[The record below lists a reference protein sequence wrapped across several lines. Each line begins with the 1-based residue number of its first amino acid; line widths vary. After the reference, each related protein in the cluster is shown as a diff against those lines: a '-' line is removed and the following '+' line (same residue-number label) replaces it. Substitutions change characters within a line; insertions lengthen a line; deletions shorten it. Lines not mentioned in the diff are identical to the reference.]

1 MSYAT
6 ISDVFGRYPPINT
19 MVGTLANEVSSVQV
33 ESMFIAD
40 SESFINAYLGA
51 RYNIPLAAEP
61 LITQLTSDIAIFN
74 MCAERLPRVP
84 EWMQNRYDRS
94 IGILEKL
101 RDGTMV
107 LNPASNTF
115 VSTGD
120 NYAYSTTQSYH
131 PVFSPVLGELDQ
143 QQDFDYVRDEIAT
156 RSADVC

>member
-1 MSYAT
+1 MAYAT
-6 ISDVFGRYPPINT
+6 ISDVFGRYPAINT
-19 MVGTLANEVSSVQV
+19 QVGTLANEVSSVNV
-33 ESMFIAD
+33 SSIFIAD
-40 SESFINAYLGA
+40 AESVVNAYLGA
-51 RYNIPLAAEP
+51 RYNIPLSPEP
-61 LITQLTSDIAIFN
+61 IITQLTSDLAIFQ

-84 EWMQNRYDRS
+84 EWMQARYDRCIS
-94 IGILEKL
+94 YLEKL
-101 RDGTMV
+101 RDGSMV